1 MSSSNSIDD
10 NSSVSSRENKPK
22 EISILKNN
30 QRHNKELYVVKLEPN
45 ASLSPNSFI
54 EFAINNTF
62 LKKMI
67 TYKNKMKSKK
77 KVM

>member
-22 EISILKNN
+22 EISISKNN

-54 EFAINNTF
+54 ELAINNTF

>member
-22 EISILKNN
+22 EISISKNN

-45 ASLSPNSFI
+45 ASLFPNSFI

>member
-22 EISILKNN
+22 EISISKNN

>member
-10 NSSVSSRENKPK
+10 NSSVSSRENKQK
-22 EISILKNN
+22 EISISKNN

-45 ASLSPNSFI
+45 ASLSPHSFI
-54 EFAINNTF
+54 EFAINNSL